1 MRESSL
7 RLVGPSN
14 FFSSDPFV
22 ILELSLRVLMI
33 DLLVVYVLDGEEA
46 PVTTV
51 DLERRGHLDIVI
63 SSQVPQRNLSLGRG
77 LGWGT

>member
-7 RLVGPSN
+7 RLVTPSN

-33 DLLVVYVLDGEEA
+33 DLLVVYVLDGEEG

-51 DLERRGHLDIVI
+51 PIKL
-63 SSQVPQRNLSLGRG
+63 NLGCLVVVVGDTVVFEAVVSLNLKKG
-77 LGWGT
+77 

>member
-7 RLVGPSN
+7 RLVAPSN

-22 ILELSLRVLMI
+22 ILKLSLRVLMI

-51 DLERRGHLDIVI
+51 DLERRGHLGTVI
-63 SSQVPQRNLSLGRG
+63 SSQVSQPNLSLGVG